1 MCSDGKKSVSA
12 AYEVLSDPEKR
23 RIYDQQGE
31 EGVKKHEQGGGQRHN
46 PFDIF
51 AQMFGGG
58 NQGSQE
64 KRGPEVNVDLE
75 VSLKDLYIGRQ
86 IEVLVRK
93 QVLCKQCG
101 GSGAKNAQDVQR
113 CNACGGSGVKVV
125 RQQVRT
131 MAALLSCTSSPCTTA
146 QCRLAVSPHRQ
157 RR

>member
-1 MCSDGKKSVSA
+1 M
-12 AYEVLSDPEKR
+12 
-23 RIYDQQGE
+23 
-31 EGVKKHEQGGGQRHN
+31 KKHEQGGGHHGHN

-58 NQGSQE
+58 SQGSQE

-75 VSLKDLYIGRQ
+75 VSLKDLYVGRQ
-86 IEVLVRK
+86 LEVLVRK

-125 RQQVRT
+125 RQQVGS
-131 MAALLSCTSSPCTTA
+131 AVLVFIYLFLNPFEEK
-146 QCRLAVSPHRQ
+146 QLKLASTIITGNY
-157 RR
+157 

>member
-1 MCSDGKKSVSA
+1 MRPA

-58 NQGSQE
+58 SQGSGE

-86 IEVLVRK
+86 LEVLVRK

-125 RQQVRT
+125 RQQVRAFT
-131 MAALLSCTSSPCTTA
+131 ELGQARMAVA
-146 QCRLAVSPHRQ
+146 
-157 RR
+157 